1 MNTIYVNRFPVP
13 ADAGVGKPSAVIRD
27 SFTFTINDAG
37 WLVRLERGLMRSRLE
52 AFSQS
57 KADKV
62 EMTSGSYHECCR
74 KLLESHSSLTTL
86 HFEAKERQVKEAAE
100 KAKREKA
107 SEAIHQVAAKSGYRS
122 RVKTVMGSVFI
133 VFMLSAAGYSS
144 FSSYFK
150 ESASLVTAVPP
161 SASISDQ
168 KASSSMS
175 ISNAVVSPEKMKDY
189 LDELEPVSAAPR
201 YEAPI
206 PEDVVTETAPPPAAI
221 PEEDLLS
228 RFYSSDEIRMKP
240 RDALKDNALGAWQ
253 RGLDEHG
260 ISNIPHPESYVANR
274 DHVETPVPGGGTI
287 KSLGDLAE
295 FGLMAVTAP

>member
-13 ADAGVGKPSAVIRD
+13 ADAVVGKPSAVICD
-27 SFTFTINDAG
+27 SFSFTINDAG
-37 WLVRLERGLMRSRLE
+37 WMVRLERGLMRSRLE

-57 KADKV
+57 NADKI
-62 EMTSGSYHECCR
+62 EMTSGSYLDCCR
-74 KLLESHSSLTTL
+74 RLLEAHSSLTTL
-86 HFEAKERQVKEAAE
+86 HFESKERQAKEDAE

-107 SEAIHQVAAKSGYRS
+107 SVAIQQVAANGRYRN
-122 RVKTVMGSVFI
+122 RAKKVMGSIFVI
-133 VFMLSAAGYSS
+133 CMLSAAGYSS

-150 ESASLVTAVPP
+150 ESVSLVTAVPP
-161 SASISDQ
+161 SASISDH
-168 KASSSMS
+168 KTPSSMS
-175 ISNAVVSPEKMKDY
+175 ISNTVVSPEKMKDY

-206 PEDVVTETAPPPAAI
+206 PEDVVTETAPAPAAI
-221 PEEDLLS
+221 PDEDLLS

-240 RDALKDNALGAWQ
+240 RDALKDNALVAWQ